1 MLMYSMSTL
10 APLKKQSSFLLFV
23 SFESRETRLLRLR
36 SYFSPILQATFSL
49 KRRTISQSNGLHF
62 SLANSW
68 EERVGEATDDW
79 CAEIVPKSYH
89 YTPKN
94 LEHLCIFKMS
104 SDSMRT
110 TYRLLCLPLTLHGFK
125 SLLHRWIRE
134 LPLLRCAKIF
144 NL

>member
-10 APLKKQSSFLLFV
+10 APLKRQPSFLLFV

-36 SYFSPILQATFSL
+36 SYFSPILKATFSL

-94 LEHLCIFKMS
+94 LEHLCIFKIS

-110 TYRLLCLPLTLHGFK
+110 TYRLLCLPQTLHGFK

-134 LPLLRCAKIF
+134 LPLLRCAIIF

>member
-36 SYFSPILQATFSL
+36 SYFSRILKTTYSL
-49 KRRTISQSNGLHF
+49 KRHTISQSNGLHF
-62 SLANSW
+62 SMVNSW

-89 YTPKN
+89 YTPKS

-104 SDSMRT
+104 SDSMHEDD
-110 TYRLLCLPLTLHGFK
+110 LSSTL
-125 SLLHRWIRE
+125 STSNTSWL
-134 LPLLRCAKIF
+134 
-144 NL
+144 